1 MPNSHQSCHLI
12 TRNIYFLGQ
21 ENSLSVLY
29 EWSQNVSNKCIQ
41 MKIKD
46 DTSNI
51 CKLWGKKGTSITEIE
66 EAVLL
71 LITLEKTQLKH

>member
-1 MPNSHQSCHLI
+1 
-12 TRNIYFLGQ
+12 
-21 ENSLSVLY
+21 
-29 EWSQNVSNKCIQ
+29 

-71 LITLEKTQLKH
+71 LRTLEKTQLKH

>member
-1 MPNSHQSCHLI
+1 
-12 TRNIYFLGQ
+12 
-21 ENSLSVLY
+21 
-29 EWSQNVSNKCIQ
+29 

-51 CKLWGKKGTSITEIE
+51 CKLWGEKGTSITEIE

-71 LITLEKTQLKH
+71 LRTLEKTQLKH